1 MSMSGSDASG
11 AIFLE
16 VESLM
21 SSSFAE
27 QRRAAEQ
34 AEGTSVV
41 GLTAGVRSQRRNW
54 RAGLLLAPLEEG
66 EEETDCDAQRRL
78 FLKCAC
84 ELLELA
90 NAVDSFQSSFV
101 DAEPAVDCVLSSEE
115 LREQAEVYLK
125 LVTPI
130 ARLQVAHPA
139 DPPRGYWI
147 RRFLLGE
154 R

>member
-1 MSMSGSDASG
+1 
-11 AIFLE
+11 
-16 VESLM
+16 M

-41 GLTAGVRSQRRNW
+41 GLTTGVRSQRRNW
-54 RAGLLLAPLEEG
+54 RAGLLLSPLEEG
-66 EEETDCDAQRRL
+66 EVETDCDAQRRL
-78 FLKCAC
+78 FRKCAC

-90 NAVDSFQSSFV
+90 TVVDNFESSFV
-101 DAEPAVDCVLSSEE
+101 DAEPAVDIALNSAE

-125 LVTPI
+125 VVTQL
-130 ARLQVAHPA
+130 ARVQVAHPA

-147 RRFLLGE
+147 RRFLQDPAE
-154 R
+154 PQP